1 MVRTGQKYTV
11 RKRLLMVSAIF
22 NDCLDIHV
30 VFLFT
35 CTCMCIVLINNRFVC
50 DLSDCLYRQW
60 VINNRFVC
68 DLSDCLYRQW
78 VSNH

>member
-30 VFLFT
+30 VLLFT
-35 CTCMCIVLINNRFVC
+35 YTMYKKNVHVVPGTLVYIYNVQKKCTCSTLV
-50 DLSDCLYRQW
+50 
-60 VINNRFVC
+60 
-68 DLSDCLYRQW
+68 
-78 VSNH
+78 